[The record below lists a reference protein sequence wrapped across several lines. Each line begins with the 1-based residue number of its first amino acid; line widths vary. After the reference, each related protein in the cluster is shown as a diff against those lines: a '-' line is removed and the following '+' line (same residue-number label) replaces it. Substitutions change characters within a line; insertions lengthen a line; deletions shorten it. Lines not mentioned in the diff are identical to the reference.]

1 MAAATEWQV
10 SSEAKTQNEFGDQ
23 LLRQLRG
30 GSGGGGGGGGYS
42 GGGGSWGGGSKGNGY
57 YYGSSSYNSSSGDG
71 DGEIPMAVVI
81 VVAVLA
87 LFGILYCVLSQNKKG
102 NDPGFQAAVNEERD
116 RERSSFTAT
125 AHKSTQQTRCGIG
138 LKRLNGSVTI
148 TSIDPNGLFANS
160 GLEAGMTIKTINTV
174 PVATSSAAEATEI
187 IKLAVGQVTIVATG
201 GRSTGLDVRGG
212 HPPFETYCGT
222 FDMSYVDRGK
232 QFRGHVI
239 LELKNNQRGGY
250 TVTGTTSDADGSAVI
265 IEGLVTHGG
274 DAWWVDEVHSGND
287 IGLKVLTTGK
297 FDWSTNNFQGAWRS
311 NTGESGRYSSF
322 QATNVSKTFAPVTP
336 AATVVTAPVMTAVVA
351 TPVDPSYSQ
360 TPIVTAV
367 AESSSPVIVATANK
381 VIKDMSVGIGIKAP
395 DGTPV
400 ISSIHPDGLF
410 ATSSLRVG
418 MDVQSINNQ
427 SMSGKTA
434 GEATQLIKDA
444 VGEIRI
450 VAGWNI
456 SVSTPFTGTPMASA
470 PPAET
475 TEEPEVYVPSY
486 R

>member
-1 MAAATEWQV
+1 
-10 SSEAKTQNEFGDQ
+10 
-23 LLRQLRG
+23 
-30 GSGGGGGGGGYS
+30 
-42 GGGGSWGGGSKGNGY
+42 
-57 YYGSSSYNSSSGDG
+57 
-71 DGEIPMAVVI
+71 
-81 VVAVLA
+81 
-87 LFGILYCVLSQNKKG
+87 
-102 NDPGFQAAVNEERD
+102 
-116 RERSSFTAT
+116 
-125 AHKSTQQTRCGIG
+125 
-138 LKRLNGSVTI
+138 
-148 TSIDPNGLFANS
+148 
-160 GLEAGMTIKTINTV
+160 MTIKTINNV

-187 IKLAVGQVTIVATG
+187 IKVAVGQVTIVATG
-201 GRSTGLDVRGG
+201 SRSTELDVRD
-212 HPPFETYCGT
+212 PPFETYSGT
-222 FDMSYVDRGK
+222 FDMSYMDRGK
-232 QFRGHVI
+232 QFRGNVI
-239 LELKNNQRGGY
+239 LELKNNQSGGY
-250 TVTGTTSDADGSAVI
+250 TVSGTTSDADGSAVI
-265 IEGLVTHGG
+265 IEGLVTYGG

-351 TPVDPSYSQ
+351 TPVIPSYDQ
-360 TPIVTAV
+360 KTPIVTAV

-395 DGTPV
+395 NGTPV

-434 GEATQLIKDA
+434 VEATQLIKDS

-450 VAGWNI
+450 VAGWNL
-456 SVSTPFTGTPMASA
+456 SVSTPFTATPMPSA

-475 TEEPEVYVPSY
+475 NEEPEVYVPSY